1 MAFTRTLGGTSH
13 ADGIR
18 VVGINPGPVATARL
32 KSLFRQRAEAKFGDP
47 ERYRELFAGMSFG
60 RPATPEE
67 IAWAVAFLASERSA
81 YTTGCILSID
91 GGLAARST

>member
-1 MAFTRTLGGTSH
+1 
-13 ADGIR
+13 
-18 VVGINPGPVATARL
+18 
-32 KSLFRQRAEAKFGDP
+32 
-47 ERYRELFAGMSFG
+47 MSFG

-91 GGLAARST
+91 GGLASRST

>member
-1 MAFTRTLGGTSH
+1 
-13 ADGIR
+13 
-18 VVGINPGPVATARL
+18 VVGINPGPVATDRL

-47 ERYRELFAGMSFG
+47 ERYPELFTGMSFG

-67 IAWAVAFLASERSA
+67 IAWMAAFLASERSG
-81 YTTGCILSID
+81 YTSGCIVTID